1 MLPSMVKSL
10 KLVNF
15 NLKDVPAIDLIT
27 HSVTTVVCDDAKFK
41 RYVLDFD
48 ISVDNPGKVKR

>member
-10 KLVNF
+10 KLVHF

-48 ISVDNPGKVKR
+48 ISVDNPGKV